1 MICMHRYS
9 LQDKDSLSEEKL
21 PNKVVHF
28 LLQRERIVAEAEM
41 QLLQSVATKRG
52 EALDAQNR
60 KIEEVSHTDRL
71 NSFIGEMS
79 LGLICR
85 RQ

>member
-1 MICMHRYS
+1 MISMRRYS
-9 LQDKDSLSEEKL
+9 LQDKESLSEEKL

-28 LLQRERIVAEAEM
+28 LLKRERIVAEAEM
-41 QLLQSVATKRG
+41 QLLQSVATMHG

-60 KIEEVSHTDRL
+60 KIEEVSHTIRL
-71 NSFIGEMS
+71 HSFIGEMS
-79 LGLICR
+79 LGLIFQ